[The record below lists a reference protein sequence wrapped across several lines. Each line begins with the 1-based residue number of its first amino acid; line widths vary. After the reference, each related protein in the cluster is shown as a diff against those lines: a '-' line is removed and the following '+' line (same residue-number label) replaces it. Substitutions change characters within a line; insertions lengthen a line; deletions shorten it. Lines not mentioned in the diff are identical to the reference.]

1 MIISVVIVI
10 VSISDFGSNPW
21 ALYQPSSLYN
31 ALKEVLRRK
40 PSALLTL
47 VPSKTLY
54 KCCHAQMC
62 QNLSLP
68 FITIHLGSI
77 WVFTT
82 IPGFFS
88 TPSHI
93 SYEELLGC
101 PSRHLEA
108 CQIIRY
114 EAGIDTTTMDVLNKS
129 CIGTHAYIYNHMPS
143 GNLTQLLKMAIEI
156 VDLPIENGDFP

>member
-31 ALKEVLRRK
+31 ALKGVLRRK

-54 KCCHAQMC
+54 KCCRAQMC
-62 QNLSLP
+62 QNLSDSLSLP
-68 FITIHLGSI
+68 FIWGLFGFS
-77 WVFTT
+77 
-82 IPGFFS
+82 PRYQAFFS

-114 EAGIDTTTMDVLNKS
+114 EAGIDTTIMDVLNKS
-129 CIGTHAYIYNHMPS
+129 CIGTHAYIYNHIPS
-143 GNLTQLLKMAIEI
+143 GYVKIAIEN
-156 VDLPIENGDFP
+156 DHL

>member
-21 ALYQPSSLYN
+21 ALYQPSFCDGNPGSFKNSLQMLPR
-31 ALKEVLRRK
+31 ADVSK
-40 PSALLTL
+40 PI
-47 VPSKTLY
+47 
-54 KCCHAQMC
+54 
-62 QNLSLP
+62 SLP

-77 WVFTT
+77 LVFTT

-114 EAGIDTTTMDVLNKS
+114 EAGIDTTIMDVLNKS
-129 CIGTHAYIYNHMPS
+129 CIGTHAIPCIHIQSYTLWLCQNSY
-143 GNLTQLLKMAIEI
+143 
-156 VDLPIENGDFP
+156 

>member
-1 MIISVVIVI
+1 MLPRAD
-10 VSISDFGSNPW
+10 VS
-21 ALYQPSSLYN
+21 
-31 ALKEVLRRK
+31 K
-40 PSALLTL
+40 PI
-47 VPSKTLY
+47 
-54 KCCHAQMC
+54 
-62 QNLSLP
+62 
-68 FITIHLGSI
+68 ITIHYHSFGVYLG
-77 WVFTT
+77 FHHDTR
-82 IPGFFS
+82 FFS